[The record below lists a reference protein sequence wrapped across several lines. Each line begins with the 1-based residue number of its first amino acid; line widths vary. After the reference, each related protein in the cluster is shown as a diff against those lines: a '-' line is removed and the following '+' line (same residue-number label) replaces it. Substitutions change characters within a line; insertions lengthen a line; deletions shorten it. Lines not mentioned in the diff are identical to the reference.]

1 MTIPCTKK
9 ILLIALL
16 AVAVAVPVS
25 SRASYGT
32 EGERRPPEPPQQAI
46 DVCQGKTEGTKVE
59 ISAPDGGTVS
69 MVCKQMGD
77 RLVAVPE
84 GSGPPPGN
92 GEPPQ
97 QGKPGGE

>member
-1 MTIPCTKK
+1 MAIPGRKK
-9 ILLIALL
+9 IVLIALL
-16 AVAVAVPVS
+16 AVALPIS
-25 SRASYGT
+25 SWASYGT

-46 DVCQGKTEGTKVE
+46 DACQEKTEGTKVE

-69 MVCKQMGD
+69 MVCKQMGS

-84 GSGPPPGN
+84 GAGTQPGN
-92 GEPPQ
+92 GEPPP